1 MTLKLS
7 RADVLRPEAQTRV
20 DWHYARMINEL
31 IGPLGLLHQRKAE
44 RASTGRKLGGPLI
57 VNEADRQAI
66 LAAAAR
72 QDEAIAALD
81 AERRRIKAGVRAAAT
96 AAEINAILANLETS
110 Q

>member
-1 MTLKLS
+1 MTLKLR
-7 RADVLRPEAQTRV
+7 RADVLRPDAEARI
-20 DWHYARMINEL
+20 DRHYARMINEL

-44 RASTGRKLGGPLI
+44 RAATGRKLGGPLI
-57 VNEADRQAI
+57 VDEADRQAV

-81 AERRRIKAGVRAAAT
+81 AERRRMKAGVRAAAT
-96 AAEINAILANLETS
+96 AAEINAILATLETT